1 MIQRDPDLRMRAG
14 HHHDLTR
21 AEDREQTMR
30 QIARTI
36 ELRKQI
42 KDPRLQ
48 QALFTAMAFYSESF
62 SMRIYVHEML
72 FRQAVTLFATPE
84 QQDQW
89 LDDIES
95 WRVIG
100 CFAMVKK
107 KGIKILKAAA

>member
-30 QIARTI
+30 QIARVI

-42 KDPRLQ
+42 KDPRLA

-72 FRQAVTLFATPE
+72 FKQAVTLFGTPE

-89 LDDIES
+89 LDDINN

-100 CFAMVKK
+100 CFAMV
-107 KGIKILKAAA
+107 